1 MGGARRSFLAAPLQ
15 ADDVEGPSRSSGSGT
30 TCQELISQRPSHDAS
45 CASLFVSTYMYDTEF
60 SGALLLLN
68 TKYVNMFL
76 QAGLATRRS
85 FGAFLQDLKQ
95 YSFIGTASM
104 HDDV

>member
-45 CASLFVSTYMYDTEF
+45 CASLSD
-60 SGALLLLN
+60 
-68 TKYVNMFL
+68 
-76 QAGLATRRS
+76 
-85 FGAFLQDLKQ
+85 
-95 YSFIGTASM
+95 
-104 HDDV
+104 